1 LGWFAVT
8 GSERCGHGFNGG
20 NAGVCGVSGI
30 LYSFKDGLPRRWKR
44 YATQNRS
51 FSAACGVVPFPNVL
65 IVWLGISGIKA
76 ADRECSPHTVKGPTL
91 TSKSTMLGWGTL
103 RFNLL
108 FD

>member
-1 LGWFAVT
+1 MGWFAVT

-30 LYSFKDGLPRRWKR
+30 LYSFKVRVTAALEALRHPESQFFRSLWSRALPECFD
-44 YATQNRS
+44 RS
-51 FSAACGVVPFPNVL
+51 VGHFR
-65 IVWLGISGIKA
+65 IKA